1 MYLFVGYIKAF
12 IHLKINNFFFKKRK
26 EKREKVESWIQ
37 ILQAASLFSFF
48 FFSFFFGWAIF
59 IILGKIYLMDLSNGL
74 DLCLG
79 WDGIE
84 LENTIDASFGCRL

>member
-1 MYLFVGYIKAF
+1 MYLFVGYIKDF
-12 IHLKINNFFFKKRK
+12 IHLKINNFFFKKKRK

-37 ILQAASLFSFF
+37 KLQAASLFSFF
-48 FFSFFFGWAIF
+48 FGWAIF
-59 IILGKIYLMDLSNGL
+59 IVLGKIYLMDLSNGL